1 MREALNDGFCISSA
15 AKTLHP
21 VLTLVKR
28 AEDRGRAV
36 KAPFCQFQKEL
47 DICFGKF
54 RHEPFIQDEYLE
66 SCILVQYLVLSAG
79 KQRLLSV
86 LSQQIRETDISG
98 LVLSAACLFCHCAA
112 EEGLSG
118 AGVSLKY
125 DAATVIDK
133 PAASQ
138 IGDNASAERAFIDVQ
153 GCHGYP
159 PS

>member
-1 MREALNDGFCISSA
+1 MSHSSRTSTLKA
-15 AKTLHP
+15 A
-21 VLTLVKR
+21 
-28 AEDRGRAV
+28 
-36 KAPFCQFQKEL
+36 
-47 DICFGKF
+47 
-54 RHEPFIQDEYLE
+54 YLFK
-66 SCILVQYLVLSAG
+66 YLVLSAG

-98 LVLSAACLFCHCAA
+98 LVLSAACLFCHCVA

-125 DAATVIDK
+125 DATTVIDK

-153 GCHGYP
+153 DVMDIRLRETELRVLDQPAHLLIVFPVDRHCLSEAGSGHQKEEQAFVDP
-159 PS
+159 AVVFRVLL